1 MEDSKIIELYFSRDE
16 EAIAQTKEKYGKL
29 LFGVSYGILH
39 SMEDAEECVSDT
51 YMRTWQSIPPA
62 KPSYLSAF
70 LSKIARNLS
79 ITKYRENKK
88 RRNIILTEFIFEE
101 MLECVPDNRC
111 DAVDDI
117 ALRDALNGFLAGLDK
132 NKRMIFVKRYF
143 FMRSVKEIADEMG
156 MKASTV
162 KTTLSRTRV
171 MLREY
176 LEREGVNI

>member
-16 EAIAQTKEKYGKL
+16 EAIVQTKEKYGKL
-29 LFGVSYGILH
+29 LFGLSYGILR
-39 SMEDAEECVSDT
+39 SDVDAEECVSDT
-51 YMRTWQSIPPA
+51 YMRTWQSIPPT

-70 LSKIARNLS
+70 LSKIVRNLS

-88 RRNIILTEFIFEE
+88 RRNIMSTDLIFEE

-111 DAVDDI
+111 DTVDDI